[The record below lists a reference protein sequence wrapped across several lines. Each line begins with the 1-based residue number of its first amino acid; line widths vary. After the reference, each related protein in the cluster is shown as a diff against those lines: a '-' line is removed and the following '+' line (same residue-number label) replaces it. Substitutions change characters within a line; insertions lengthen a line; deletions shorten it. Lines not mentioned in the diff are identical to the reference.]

1 MTRAERTASRC
12 DLDTPAAGSQAERK
26 PGEPLRQWVP
36 VVWPC
41 SSLRAEPPP
50 AADALQPTLLRRCG
64 FRARLRR
71 GVDMIDIASGC
82 AKRTYKSDFWRN
94 RCVNHSYFL
103 ICTQGKS

>member
-1 MTRAERTASRC
+1 MDLCSPQSPDGSHTDITFVWESQSINGSVRTAIGPIRG
-12 DLDTPAAGSQAERK
+12 AAR
-26 PGEPLRQWVP
+26 PLRTC
-36 VVWPC
+36 VVGVA
-41 SSLRAEPPP
+41 L
-50 AADALQPTLLRRCG
+50 AA
-64 FRARLRR
+64 

>member
-1 MTRAERTASRC
+1 MQHHRRRTKQTA
-12 DLDTPAAGSQAERK
+12 
-26 PGEPLRQWVP
+26 
-36 VVWPC
+36 
-41 SSLRAEPPP
+41 
-50 AADALQPTLLRRCG
+50 AADALQRALRSR
-64 FRARLRR
+64 FQARLSA